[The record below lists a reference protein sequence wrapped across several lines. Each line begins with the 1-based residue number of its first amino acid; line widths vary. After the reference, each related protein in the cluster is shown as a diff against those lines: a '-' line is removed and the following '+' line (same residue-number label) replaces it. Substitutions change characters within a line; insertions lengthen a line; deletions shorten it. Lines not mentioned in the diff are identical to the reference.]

1 MLGDQNS
8 HRASL
13 QVIGQ
18 TVVELAA
25 LALACLCGSLQ
36 SLERWTV
43 ACLLKSCFPITA
55 FVAKSVPG
63 NEWVLITVLVPA
75 FHHLQCIICYAS

>member
-13 QVIGQ
+13 QALGQ

-36 SLERWTV
+36 SLERWAV
-43 ACLLKSCFPITA
+43 ACFFPRSLLHR
-55 FVAKSVPG
+55 
-63 NEWVLITVLVPA
+63 
-75 FHHLQCIICYAS
+75 HHRYFD

>member
-13 QVIGQ
+13 QAIGQ

-43 ACLLKSCFPITA
+43 ACFLKSCFPITA
-55 FVAKSVPG
+55 FEMFCDHRG
-63 NEWVLITVLVPA
+63 
-75 FHHLQCIICYAS
+75 